1 MVEYFSLF
9 KDENIIIDDK
19 FHVKLID
26 FGSATYYVPVSDAS
40 NSPKERKLFS
50 TFYGTVEYCA
60 PEVLIGEKYA
70 GPELEMWSLGVLLYV
85 LLFGE
90 HPFYDIEETIR

>member
-1 MVEYFSLF
+1 M
-9 KDENIIIDDK
+9 
-19 FHVKLID
+19 KLID

-40 NSPKERKLFS
+40 SSPKERKLFS

>member
-1 MVEYFSLF
+1 MSDSTTCGNDRDLF
-9 KDENIIIDDK
+9 
-19 FHVKLID
+19 
-26 FGSATYYVPVSDAS
+26 T
-40 NSPKERKLFS
+40 
-50 TFYGTVEYCA
+50 TFYGTLEYCA

-90 HPFYDIEETIR
+90 HPFFDIEETIRYILLCRYFDCRFIKLEHLIRCTIY

>member
-1 MVEYFSLF
+1 M
-9 KDENIIIDDK
+9 IIDE
-19 FHVKLID
+19 HLNVKLID
-26 FGSATYYVPVSDAS
+26 FGSATHYVPISSKAS
-40 NSPKERKLFS
+40 ENKETILFS

-60 PEVLIGEKYA
+60 PEVLVGERYA

-90 HPFYDIEETIR
+90 HPYYDIEETIR

>member
-1 MVEYFSLF
+1 M
-9 KDENIIIDDK
+9 
-19 FHVKLID
+19 KLID
-26 FGSATYYVPVSDAS
+26 FGSATHINIPGPSSAAGS
-40 NSPKERKLFS
+40 NEKNLFT
-50 TFYGTVEYCA
+50 TFYGTLEYCA

-90 HPFYDIEETIR
+90 HPFFDIEETIRYNLNSFRLENTLR